1 MRFRLWYLACGYD
14 WGMLWEKWVLNI
26 EWKGFHNTWFVL
38 TKLCH
43 SPLLKQQL
51 DIEANLKDPNA
62 VLKRSACILS
72 IVIPTYLKEICSKVF
87 HCGSKV
93 DSKGRRGAD
102 FTSYLT
108 TLDKPLC
115 FFPSIY
121 HLYAGTLPRT
131 KTRSFI

>member
-1 MRFRLWYLACGYD
+1 MRFRLCYLARGYD
-14 WGMLWEKWVLNI
+14 WGMLWEKSVLNTG
-26 EWKGFHNTWFVL
+26 WKGFCNTWFVL
-38 TKLCH
+38 TKLYH
-43 SPLLKQQL
+43 SLLLKQQL
-51 DIEANLKDPNA
+51 DIEANLKDANA
-62 VLKRSACILS
+62 VLKRSTCILS
-72 IVIPTYLKEICSKVF
+72 IVIPIYLKETCSRVF

-93 DSKGRRGAD
+93 DNTGRWGTD